1 MGVGAAGCTQHGES
15 NGTLGVRLREG
26 SDVHS
31 CLCGLGDL
39 PFLTFF
45 DSNSANYHPAP
56 PQISPSLCMPL
67 AAGFGV
73 GAVVSA
79 FNHYLKPREAAQ
91 RAFGNE
97 YQLGRTSDFV
107 VESILPGAAGAAPRC
122 VVYSPSHTNP
132 VDGSRLCFSVACAST
147 KLVTPAAAENR
158 FVVGRACALMVSRS
172 FIHVFCSKRQE
183 RPHCFTAHV
192 ILIVLVM
199 ACSRMAATA
208 ARDHWTT
215 WAIT

>member
-1 MGVGAAGCTQHGES
+1 MGVGAAGCAQHGES
-15 NGTLGVRLREG
+15 NGTLGARLREG
-26 SDVHS
+26 QDVHS

-39 PFLTFF
+39 LFLTFF
-45 DSNSANYHPAP
+45 DSNSANYYP
-56 PQISPSLCMPL
+56 PPPPNPPPPHCMPV

-97 YQLGRTSDFV
+97 YQLGRTADFV

-122 VVYSPSHTNP
+122 ALYSPSHMNP
-132 VDGSRLCFSVACAST
+132 LDGSRLFFSVACASV
-147 KLVTPAAAENR
+147 KLVTAAPLENR
-158 FVVGRACALMVSRS
+158 LQVARACSLMLSCS
-172 FIHVFCSKRQE
+172 FIHVFCSKLQE
-183 RPHCFTAHV
+183 RPLCHCA
-192 ILIVLVM
+192 LQVLPVSVM

-208 ARDHWTT
+208 ARDH
-215 WAIT
+215 